1 MSKRHKTLRTGP
13 LGYLSH
19 AAAWLYAAILAIP
32 LYYLLI
38 TSFKQNQEI
47 FASPA
52 APPTS
57 IDFTNYIEAANFTQ
71 IGRALLNSAGITV
84 AAEIITLALAIPAS
98 YALARASGLLARVVE
113 RIFAAGFLIPAF
125 AALVPTV
132 LLAISIDLFY
142 NPLFLILFF
151 PATQLPLSIILLT
164 QFMRSVPM
172 ELEESAMMDGAT
184 RWSILWRVYAPLVV
198 PGIVTVALLN
208 FLTFWNEYLFSL
220 SILGADAG
228 IRTVQVAVPTLIGGQ
243 ATNAGNLAA
252 ACVMS
257 IIPVFIVYA
266 IFQRQMEN
274 ALVAGALKG

>member
-1 MSKRHKTLRTGP
+1 MTKRTTARPGV
-13 LGYLSH
+13 LGWLSH
-19 AAAWLYAAILAIP
+19 GAAWLYALILAVP
-32 LYYLLI
+32 LYYLII

-47 FASPA
+47 FSNPA

-57 IDFTNYIEAANFTQ
+57 FDFSNYIDAANFTQ
-71 IGRALLNSAGITV
+71 IGQALINSGYITIG
-84 AAEIITLALAIPAS
+84 AELLTLALAIPAS
-98 YALARASGLLARVVE
+98 FGLARATGRIAKIVE
-113 RIFAAGFLIPAF
+113 GVFAAGFLIPAF

-151 PATQLPLSIILLT
+151 PATQLPLSVILLT

-172 ELEESAMMDGAT
+172 ELEESAMMDGAN
-184 RWSILWRVYAPLVV
+184 RWSILWRIYSPLVI

-220 SILGADAG
+220 SILGADVRT
-228 IRTVQVAVPTLIGGQ
+228 RTVQVAVPTLIGGQ
-243 ATNAGNLAA
+243 ATNAGILAA
-252 ACVMS
+252 ACVIS

-266 IFQRQMEN
+266 VFQRQMEN

>member
-1 MSKRHKTLRTGP
+1 MKTTRAPRLGP
-13 LGYLSH
+13 LAFLTHG
-19 AAAWLYAAILAIP
+19 AAWIYALILAVP
-32 LYYLLI
+32 LYYLVI

-47 FASPA
+47 FTAPA

-57 IDFTNYIEAANFTQ
+57 LDFGNYVDAAAFTQ
-71 IGRALLNSAGITV
+71 IGQALINSAGIV
-84 AAEIITLALAIPAS
+84 LAAELITLALAIPAA
-98 YALARASGLLARVVE
+98 YGLARASGRTAVLVE
-113 RIFAAGFLIPAF
+113 RVFAAGFLIPAF

-132 LLAISIDLFY
+132 LLAIAMGLFY
-142 NPLFLILFF
+142 NPVFLIVFY
-151 PATQLPLSIILLT
+151 PATQLPLSVILLT
-164 QFMRSVPM
+164 QFMRAVPM

-220 SILGADAG
+220 TIVGVQAQ

-243 ATNAGNLAA
+243 STNAGILAA
-252 ACVMS
+252 ACVIS

-266 IFQRQMEN
+266 IFNRQMEN